1 MKSTYSSKYTDRKVT
16 AAQKMAEIMCE
27 NLARKEHSALP
38 FKFWNTPKWEKH
50 YKIQLFAANGLL
62 KLYSAEAIFRGL
74 RDKRASNIY
83 SLNAPFVI
91 DELFQNEQKRI
102 DREAVELAN
111 NPAPEEKVVTTEK
124 PRQTFIS
131 KKSILSKLKGLDDGE
146 GQEAD
151 KREGT

>member
-16 AAQKMAEIMCE
+16 AAQRIAEIMCE
-27 NLARKEHSALP
+27 NLARKEHTALP

-50 YKIQLFAANGLL
+50 YKVQLLAANSLL
-62 KLYSAEAIFRGL
+62 KLYCAEAIFCGL

-83 SLNAPFVI
+83 SLHAPFLL
-91 DELFQNEQKRI
+91 DELFTGEQKRI
-102 DREAVELAN
+102 DREAVEIKN
-111 NPAPEEKVVTTEK
+111 APTPEVKVVTTEK
-124 PRQTFIS
+124 PRQTFIG

-146 GQEAD
+146 GQETS